1 MIAYLDVTGLHNAQQ
16 MTSDINTLIGEN
28 CVSYSPTK
36 QKGWY
41 RVTMTHRSKE
51 TIVSSFRLFAASP
64 YIEREVQSFKT
75 GDIVLTREVHNWMSA
90 IHNKTFV
97 FNCIQ
102 RHISLDWGNLE
113 KEDKDANDAATMNG
127 DRILSAYDITPEGRI
142 WIITDADRLHTTILF
157 PHEY

>member
-1 MIAYLDVTGLHNAQQ
+1 MN
-16 MTSDINTLIGEN
+16 NN
-28 CVSYSPTK
+28 
-36 QKGWY
+36 
-41 RVTMTHRSKE
+41 
-51 TIVSSFRLFAASP
+51 
-64 YIEREVQSFKT
+64 REVQNFKT